1 MTAAKVAI
9 TLERDLL
16 TEVDALVD
24 RHVYP
29 SRSRAIQ
36 EAVADKL
43 RRIKGDRLA
52 RECARLDPGSEQE
65 VAEEGMA
72 WEADEWP
79 EY

>member
-1 MTAAKVAI
+1 MTTAKVAI
-9 TLERDLL
+9 TLERNQL
-16 TEVDALVD
+16 TELDALVK
-24 RHVYP
+24 RQIYP

-52 RECARLDPGSEQE
+52 HECARLDPGIERE
-65 VAEEGMA
+65 MAEEGIA